1 MDKKL
6 VHSVFLNVSRM
17 FPQNTAVSEPNRN
30 ISFEQL
36 NQCANQAAS
45 RIIADHNIK
54 PGDVVGLLMG
64 PGIDYAI
71 AMLAVLKSGGVF
83 MPLDPDT
90 PKKRLEFIIDKTAP
104 KLVITNK
111 PEFTE
116 IVSDYPVAVTMLATS
131 HQGTA
136 PEPDVVVDGN
146 DSAYI
151 VFTSGSTGFPKAI
164 EGQHKGL
171 SHFIHWEI
179 KTFELTENSR
189 VAWLAPPT
197 FDVSLR
203 DIFVPLLSGGTLV
216 VPDPELRKKTSYLPT
231 WLADRKITLMH
242 CVPSLFRMLTKEFQ
256 ESGGANALPDLQR
269 ILLAGEP
276 LYAKDVTAWREL
288 FGERIELVNIYGPS
302 ETTLA
307 KAYYPI
313 KTLPAQPQA
322 MIPIGQAISNSALLI
337 IKNGRLCAI
346 GEIGEI
352 YIKTPFRSKGYY
364 RDPELTSAVF
374 VQNPLHQDS
383 EDIVYKT
390 GDSGRYLPDHSV
402 EFLGRQDN
410 QVKINGV
417 RIELAE
423 IEQAVLTHDA
433 IEQAVVVAQAVDK
446 QDKVLVCYFVACTPI
461 GNDML
466 REHLRLWLPAA
477 MLPTFFVALTEMP
490 LNLHGKVDRKALPKP
505 DELLYAEH
513 YQAPENDIEVQL
525 VEQWQQLLGLNRIGV
540 THAFI
545 DMGGDSLKAMRMVSG
560 IYKTF
565 NVDISLKDFFAEPT
579 VRQLARLIAAAK
591 TEQKHA
597 ILPVPEAPDYAV
609 SHSQKRLWLMDQ
621 MHIDSVAYN
630 LPEALLVTGDLNI
643 PALQEA
649 LQTLVQRHESLR
661 TCFIERNGEP
671 RQIIEDIRV
680 ELPLIDLSAF
690 PDPEAQALIHADEDL
705 RQAFNLHRAPL
716 FRTSLLKL
724 TPQRYV
730 LLFNIHHIVSDGWSL
745 GVLTREWLTIYQTLR
760 NGQRP
765 SLTPLNI
772 QYKDYAAWQN
782 HYLESP
788 DALKHRQYWLEQL
801 SGELPVLDM
810 PTDFP
815 RPAVQTFNG
824 NTLHFKLPDFALQQF
839 KTLLNARQASLFMGL
854 CAVVKILLHRYTGQ
868 QDLILGTPVA
878 GRGHS
883 DLENQLGFYVN
894 TLALRDTI
902 DPEQSFAA
910 LVDQVNATAIAAFD
924 HQLYPF
930 DMLVNDLTIQ
940 RDMSRSPVFDA
951 MLALQNNETGVTTID
966 GLNIEPFTRENH
978 WDISRYDLLFHFS
991 EAADGLELDLNF
1003 NPDLFAETRMQR
1015 LGNHILQLF
1024 DSILQQPDC
1033 AVAKLPMLTAD
1044 ERRQLDSFNPVLA
1057 QGIGNMTIADAF
1069 ERQAALAPDHD
1080 ALVTPEYT
1088 LSYDQLNRL
1097 ANQCAKR
1104 LQALAPEHAVVAVY
1118 SERVDALLLLACAKA
1133 GVVYL
1138 PIDAGLPLQRIR
1150 FMLEQSGCHTL
1161 LHRPQTLVPEALS
1174 SACTCLA
1181 WEVGIDSGLDAVN
1194 PKRETRADDVA
1205 YILYTSGSTGQPK
1218 GVRVKHGG
1226 FVNMAL
1232 AQVNGFSVSA
1242 GDRVLQFASIA
1253 FDASLSEVFM
1263 ALFSGA
1269 GLVTIDQATIND
1281 TAAFIDYLA
1290 RYKITHLT
1298 LPPVYLQALQR
1309 QAMPTLKTLI
1319 TAGEAPHLDDALHYA
1334 RHCAYFNAYGPTET
1348 SVCASFYRVDAQND
1362 YRQRIPVGSAL
1373 PNLSIYVL
1381 DEAFNLQPV
1390 GVAGEIYIGGV
1401 GVAKDYVNAPELTA
1415 ASFVSL
1421 PELCPTTLYKT
1432 GDLGCWNEAGQLEY
1446 LGRKDQQV
1454 KVSGYR
1460 IETAEVA
1467 YALRQFPE
1475 IEQAVVTVQK
1485 DGREQ
1490 NALCAYYT
1498 RTGKVELWPSI
1509 AEFYVYDDIVYRSM
1523 ATDHAR
1529 NDRYRAAFAK
1539 VLKGKTVV
1547 EIGPGPEVI
1556 LSRLCLEAGAEKIY
1570 AIELLDETYRKAQ
1583 QTLKRLGLE
1592 DKIQLLHGNA
1602 MTVELP
1608 EQVDYC
1614 ISEIVGGIGG
1624 SEGAAKIIN
1633 SARRFLRNPENMLPT
1648 RSLTKIAAIH
1658 LPESDFDFHFS
1669 AIAAHYVERIFSQT
1683 GYPFDLRL
1691 CLKGLPDSAIIS
1703 NADVFEDLDYTHDIP
1718 LETEHDIVLHFDKD
1732 SLFTGFLVWLTLY
1745 PDADEVID
1753 ILSSPG
1759 SWLPVYLPVSI
1770 AGIQVEKGDVFKAK
1784 LQRKLCANGLNPDY
1798 FVEGVLYK
1806 VDGRKIPV
1814 AYSVYHNQPQFQAN
1828 EFYRRLFAG
1837 KGEIP
1842 LRPALAVAKLRAF
1855 LAESLPAYMIPAHFS
1870 ELDSLP
1876 LNSSGKVDLK
1886 ALPVPF
1892 TISGGEQDEHYA
1904 APTTEIER
1912 HLVEIWQ
1919 DVLDQ
1924 KPIGI
1929 HDHYFHRGGDSIRAI
1944 QIVARLREHN
1954 LKLDV
1959 RDIFQYPTIY
1969 ELAMQVGVVVKAVD
1983 QSPVTGA
1990 VPLTPIQH
1998 WFFAQNTPEP
2008 QHFNQAVLLK
2018 LNQRAQKADLQTVLE
2033 HLHRHHDALRIRFKL
2048 GDEIVQ
2054 EIGGTEAGIDL
2065 QEVDLRQHEE
2075 PDQAMRQH
2083 ADAAQ
2088 ASINLSTGP
2097 LFKAVLYRL
2106 PEQDCLLLFCHHLV
2120 IDGVSWRILLEDFS
2134 TAYRQ
2139 TLAGQVINLPLKTDS
2154 FKAHAERLQ
2163 CYAQSAELSQQQLYW
2178 QTLAE
2183 SVEPKPQ
2190 PSSATMADAGE
2201 YSVSLN
2207 ETDTQL
2213 LLADIHRVFN
2223 TRIDDVLLAALA
2235 MTMHEWQGRRQVLI
2249 EMEGHGRDELDG
2261 LDTQR
2266 TIGWFTTAYP
2276 KALHYDPEQSLAD
2289 LIKETKESLRK
2300 TPNKGLGYGVLRY
2313 LQHRPELA
2321 LTPEIGFNY
2330 LGQMDGG
2337 DRNELFSV
2345 DWQGLGRAVSSQMPL
2360 AHELDILS
2368 LVDRKTLQ
2376 IHFAYNR
2383 LRFSDESIRQL
2394 GDGYL
2399 HNLTALIAFCMAQDG
2414 SELTPS
2420 DLTYRELSMDELDLL
2435 FSE

>member
-6 VHSVFLNVSRM
+6 VQSVFLSVSRA
-17 FPQNTAVSEPNRN
+17 FPDNTAISEPSRN
-30 ISFEQL
+30 ITFEQL
-36 NQCANQAAS
+36 NQCANQAALQ
-45 RIIADHNIK
+45 IAEHDIK
-54 PGDVVGLLMG
+54 NGDVIGLLIG
-64 PGIDYAI
+64 PSIDYVI
-71 AMLAVLKSGGVF
+71 AMLAVLKVGGIF

-90 PKKRLEFIIDKTAP
+90 PKKRLEFIFDKTAP

-111 PEFTE
+111 LEHAE
-116 IVSDYPVAVTMLATS
+116 IIADYAVSVTMLKTTS
-131 HQGTA
+131 QQGTA
-136 PEPDVVVDGN
+136 LEPEVAVNGN

-171 SHFIHWEI
+171 SHFIHWEM
-179 KTFELTENSR
+179 KTFELTETTK

-203 DIFVPLLSGGTLV
+203 DIFVPLLSGGTLII
-216 VPDPELRKKTSYLPT
+216 PDPELRKKTSYLPT
-231 WLADRKITLMH
+231 WLTDNKVTLLH

-256 ESGGANALPDLQR
+256 EAGGSNTLPDLQR

-307 KAYYPI
+307 KAYYPV

-364 RDPELTSAVF
+364 GDPELTAAVF

-390 GDSGRYLPDHSV
+390 GDSGRYLSDHSV

-433 IEQAVVVAQAVDK
+433 IEQAVVIAQAVDK
-446 QDKVLVCYFVACTPI
+446 QDKVLVCYFVARTALS
-461 GNDML
+461 NDML
-466 REHLRLWLPAA
+466 REHLRQWLPAA
-477 MLPTFFVALTEMP
+477 MLPTFFVPLTEMP

-513 YQAPENDIEVQL
+513 YQAPENEIEVEL
-525 VEQWQQLLGLNRIGV
+525 VKQWQQLLGLNRIGV

-579 VRQLARLIAAAK
+579 VRQLARLITAAK
-591 TEQKHA
+591 TAEKHA
-597 ILPVPEAPDYAV
+597 ILPVPEATDYAV

-630 LPEALLVTGDLNI
+630 LPEALLSTGELNI
-643 PALQEA
+643 PALQKA
-649 LQTLVQRHESLR
+649 LQAMVQRHESLR

-680 ELPLIDLSAF
+680 ELAVVDLSAF
-690 PDPEAQALIHADEDL
+690 PDPDAQALIHADEDL
-705 RQAFNLHRAPL
+705 RQAFNLQRAPL

-724 TPQRYV
+724 APQRHV
-730 LLFNIHHIVSDGWSL
+730 LLFNIHHIISDGWSL
-745 GVLTREWLTIYQTLR
+745 GVLTREWMSIYQALR
-760 NGQRP
+760 NGQTL

-788 DALKHRQYWLEQL
+788 DALKHRQYWLTQL
-801 SGELPVLDM
+801 SGELPVLNM
-810 PTDFP
+810 PTDYP

-824 NTLHFKLPDFALQQF
+824 ATLHFKLPDFALQQF

-854 CAVVKILLHRYTGQ
+854 CAIVKILLYRYTGQ

-883 DLENQLGFYVN
+883 DLEDQLGFYVN
-894 TLALRDTI
+894 TLALRDNI
-902 DPEQSFAA
+902 DPEQSFSA
-910 LVDQVNATAIAAFD
+910 LVDQVNATAVAAFD

-940 RDMSRSPVFDA
+940 RDMSRSPVFDV
-951 MLALQNNETGVTTID
+951 MLALQNNETGITAVE
-966 GLNIEPFTRENH
+966 GLDIEPFTRENH

-1024 DSILQQPDC
+1024 DSILQQPNC
-1033 AVAKLPMLTAD
+1033 AVARLPMLSVA
-1044 ERRQLDSFNPVLA
+1044 EQNQLAGFNPGWAEVA
-1057 QGIGNMTIADAF
+1057 GSMTIADVF
-1069 ERQAALAPDHD
+1069 ERQAALTPDND
-1080 ALVTPEYT
+1080 ALVTPEYA
-1088 LSYDQLNRL
+1088 LSYKQLNRQ

-1104 LQALAPEHAVVAVY
+1104 LQALVPGRAVVAVY
-1118 SERVDALLLLACAKA
+1118 SERVDPLLLLACTKA

-1138 PIDAGLPLQRIR
+1138 PIDAGLPVQRIQ
-1150 FMLEQSGCHTL
+1150 FMLAQSGCHAL
-1161 LHRPQTLVPEALS
+1161 LHRPQTAVPTELS
-1174 SACTCLA
+1174 SACSCLV
-1181 WEVGIDSGLDAVN
+1181 WEAAVDSELDAMN
-1194 PKRETRADDVA
+1194 PTREIRADDVA

-1218 GVRVKHGG
+1218 GVRVKHDG

-1232 AQVNGFSVSA
+1232 AQVDGFSVSA
-1242 GDRVLQFASIA
+1242 GDRVLQFASVA

-1290 RYKITHLT
+1290 RYNITHLT

-1319 TAGEAPHLDDALHYA
+1319 TAGEAPHIDDALHYA
-1334 RHCAYFNAYGPTET
+1334 RGCAYFNAYGPTET
-1348 SVCASFYRVDAQND
+1348 SVCASFHRVDPQAD
-1362 YRQRIPVGSAL
+1362 YRQRIPVGAAL
-1373 PNLSIYVL
+1373 PNLAIYVL
-1381 DEAFNLQPV
+1381 DDVLNQQPV

-1401 GVAKDYVNAPELTA
+1401 GVAQDYVNAPELTA

-1421 PELCPTTLYKT
+1421 PQLCPTTLYKT
-1432 GDLGCWNEAGQLEY
+1432 GDLGCWNEVGQLEY

-1485 DGREQ
+1485 DSREQ

-1498 RTGKVELWPSI
+1498 RAEKVELWPSI

-1570 AIELLDETYRKAQ
+1570 AIELLEETYRKAQ

-1602 MTVELP
+1602 MTTELP

-1648 RSLTKIAAIH
+1648 RSLTKIAAIQ

-1669 AIAAHYVERIFSQT
+1669 AIAAH
-1683 GYPFDLRL
+1683 
-1691 CLKGLPDSAIIS
+1691 
-1703 NADVFEDLDYTHDIP
+1703 
-1718 LETEHDIVLHFDKD
+1718 
-1732 SLFTGFLVWLTLY
+1732 
-1745 PDADEVID
+1745 
-1753 ILSSPG
+1753 
-1759 SWLPVYLPVSI
+1759 
-1770 AGIQVEKGDVFKAK
+1770 
-1784 LQRKLCANGLNPDY
+1784 
-1798 FVEGVLYK
+1798 
-1806 VDGRKIPV
+1806 
-1814 AYSVYHNQPQFQAN
+1814 
-1828 EFYRRLFAG
+1828 
-1837 KGEIP
+1837 
-1842 LRPALAVAKLRAF
+1842 
-1855 LAESLPAYMIPAHFS
+1855 
-1870 ELDSLP
+1870 
-1876 LNSSGKVDLK
+1876 
-1886 ALPVPF
+1886 
-1892 TISGGEQDEHYA
+1892 
-1904 APTTEIER
+1904 
-1912 HLVEIWQ
+1912 
-1919 DVLDQ
+1919 
-1924 KPIGI
+1924 
-1929 HDHYFHRGGDSIRAI
+1929 
-1944 QIVARLREHN
+1944 
-1954 LKLDV
+1954 
-1959 RDIFQYPTIY
+1959 
-1969 ELAMQVGVVVKAVD
+1969 
-1983 QSPVTGA
+1983 
-1990 VPLTPIQH
+1990 
-1998 WFFAQNTPEP
+1998 
-2008 QHFNQAVLLK
+2008 
-2018 LNQRAQKADLQTVLE
+2018 
-2033 HLHRHHDALRIRFKL
+2033 
-2048 GDEIVQ
+2048 
-2054 EIGGTEAGIDL
+2054 
-2065 QEVDLRQHEE
+2065 
-2075 PDQAMRQH
+2075 
-2083 ADAAQ
+2083 
-2088 ASINLSTGP
+2088 
-2097 LFKAVLYRL
+2097 
-2106 PEQDCLLLFCHHLV
+2106 
-2120 IDGVSWRILLEDFS
+2120 
-2134 TAYRQ
+2134 
-2139 TLAGQVINLPLKTDS
+2139 
-2154 FKAHAERLQ
+2154 
-2163 CYAQSAELSQQQLYW
+2163 
-2178 QTLAE
+2178 
-2183 SVEPKPQ
+2183 
-2190 PSSATMADAGE
+2190 
-2201 YSVSLN
+2201 
-2207 ETDTQL
+2207 
-2213 LLADIHRVFN
+2213 
-2223 TRIDDVLLAALA
+2223 
-2235 MTMHEWQGRRQVLI
+2235 
-2249 EMEGHGRDELDG
+2249 
-2261 LDTQR
+2261 
-2266 TIGWFTTAYP
+2266 
-2276 KALHYDPEQSLAD
+2276 
-2289 LIKETKESLRK
+2289 
-2300 TPNKGLGYGVLRY
+2300 
-2313 LQHRPELA
+2313 
-2321 LTPEIGFNY
+2321 
-2330 LGQMDGG
+2330 
-2337 DRNELFSV
+2337 
-2345 DWQGLGRAVSSQMPL
+2345 
-2360 AHELDILS
+2360 
-2368 LVDRKTLQ
+2368 
-2376 IHFAYNR
+2376 
-2383 LRFSDESIRQL
+2383 
-2394 GDGYL
+2394 
-2399 HNLTALIAFCMAQDG
+2399 
-2414 SELTPS
+2414 
-2420 DLTYRELSMDELDLL
+2420 
-2435 FSE
+2435 

>member
-6 VHSVFLNVSRM
+6 VQSVFLGVSRA
-17 FPQNTAVSEPNRN
+17 FPHNTAISEPNRN
-30 ISFEQL
+30 ISFEHL
-36 NQCANQAAS
+36 NQCANQAA
-45 RIIADHNIK
+45 AQLLQHGVKN
-54 PGDVVGLLMG
+54 GDVVGLLIEAS
-64 PGIDYAI
+64 IDYVI
-71 AMLAVLKSGGVF
+71 AMLAVLKAGGIF
-83 MPLDPDT
+83 MALDPDT

-104 KLVITNK
+104 KRVITNK
-111 PEFTE
+111 PEFVE
-116 IVSDYPVAVTMLATS
+116 IVSGYPVAVTMLATS
-131 HQGTA
+131 LHETA
-136 PEPDVVVDGN
+136 LEPEVVVDGN

-171 SHFIHWEI
+171 SHFIHWEM
-179 KTFELTENSR
+179 KTFGLTETTR

-216 VPDPELRKKTSYLPT
+216 IPDAELRKKTAYLPT
-231 WLADRKITLMH
+231 WLTDNKVTLMH
-242 CVPSLFRMLTKEFQ
+242 CVPSLFRMLTREFQ
-256 ESGGANALPDLQR
+256 EHNSSNALPGLQR

-276 LYAKDVTAWREL
+276 LYAKDVIAWREL

-313 KTLPAQPQA
+313 KNPPAQPQA

-337 IKNGRLCAI
+337 IKSGRLCSI

-364 RDPELTSAVF
+364 GDPELTAAVF
-374 VQNPLHQDS
+374 VQNPLHQES

-433 IEQAVVVAQAVDK
+433 IDQAVVIAHAVDRR
-446 QDKVLVCYFVACTPI
+446 DKVLVCYFIAHTSLS
-461 GNDML
+461 NDAL
-466 REHLRLWLPAA
+466 REHLRQWLPSA
-477 MLPTFFVALTEMP
+477 MLPTFFVPLTEMP

-513 YQAPENDIEVQL
+513 YQAPENDIEVEL
-525 VEQWQQLLGLNRIGV
+525 VKQWQQLLGLNKIGV
-540 THAFI
+540 THAFMDI
-545 DMGGDSLKAMRMVSG
+545 GGDSLKAMRMVSG
-560 IYKTF
+560 IYKVF
-565 NVDISLKDFFAEPT
+565 NVDISLKDFFAQPT
-579 VRQLARLIAAAK
+579 IRQLARLIAAAK
-591 TEQKHA
+591 TAEKHQ
-597 ILPVPEAPDYAV
+597 ILPVRQALDYAV
-609 SHSQKRLWLMDQ
+609 SHSQKRLWLMDR

-630 LPEALLVTGDLNI
+630 LPEALLINGDLNVQALSD
-643 PALQEA
+643 ALQV
-649 LQTLVQRHESLR
+649 LVDRHESLR
-661 TCFIERNGEP
+661 TRFIERNGEP
-671 RQIIEDIRV
+671 RQIIEAIRA
-680 ELPLIDLSAF
+680 ELPLIDLSTLTD
-690 PDPEAQALIHADEDL
+690 PDAEALMHVDKDL
-705 RQAFNLHRAPL
+705 RQAFDFQRAPL
-716 FRTSLLKL
+716 FRTRLLKL
-724 TPQRYV
+724 APQRHV
-730 LLFNIHHIVSDGWSL
+730 LLFNIHHIISDGWSL
-745 GVLTREWLTIYQTLR
+745 GVLTREWMSVYQALR
-760 NGQRP
+760 NDQTP
-765 SLTPLNI
+765 SLTPLSI

-782 HYLESP
+782 QYLESP
-788 DALKHRQYWLEQL
+788 EALKHRQYWLKQL
-801 SGELPVLDM
+801 SGELPVLNM
-810 PTDFP
+810 PADYL

-824 NTLHFKLPDFALQQF
+824 ATLHFKLPDFALQQF
-839 KTLLNARQASLFMGL
+839 KALLNARQASLFMGL
-854 CAVVKILLHRYTGQ
+854 CAVVKILLYRYTAQ

-894 TLALRDTI
+894 TLALRDSI
-902 DPEQSFAA
+902 DPGQSFAA
-910 LVDQVNATAIAAFD
+910 LVDQINATAIAAFD

-951 MLALQNNETGVTTID
+951 MLALQNNETGITAID
-966 GLNIEPFTRENH
+966 GLNIEPFVKENH

-1015 LGNHILQLF
+1015 LGGHILQLF
-1024 DSILQQPDC
+1024 DSILRQPEC
-1033 AVAKLPMLTAD
+1033 AVAKLPMLTAL
-1044 ERRQLDSFNPVLA
+1044 ELQQLASFNPIGTDTA
-1057 QGIGNMTIADAF
+1057 GNMTIADVF
-1069 ERQAALAPDHD
+1069 ERQAASTPDND

-1088 LSYDQLNRL
+1088 LTYKQLNSQ

-1104 LQALAPEHAVVAVY
+1104 LQALVPEGSVAAVY
-1118 SERVDALLLLACAKA
+1118 SERVDPLLLLACAKA

-1138 PIDAGLPLQRIR
+1138 PIDAGLPLQRVLY
-1150 FMLEQSGCHTL
+1150 MLEQSGCRTL
-1161 LHRPQTLVPEALS
+1161 LHRCQTAVPAVLA
-1174 SACTCLA
+1174 SAYPCLA
-1181 WEVGIDSGLDAVN
+1181 WAGENDSGLDVTN
-1194 PKRETRADDVA
+1194 PQRQTRTDDIA
-1205 YILYTSGSTGQPK
+1205 YILYTSGSTGRPK
-1218 GVRVKHGG
+1218 GVRVKHDG

-1232 AQVNGFSVSA
+1232 AQIDGFSVSA

-1269 GLVTIDQATIND
+1269 ALLTIDQATIND
-1281 TAAFIDYLA
+1281 TAGFIDYLA
-1290 RYKITHLT
+1290 RYRVSHLT
-1298 LPPVYLQALQR
+1298 LPPVYLRALQR

-1319 TAGEAPHLDDALHYA
+1319 TAGEAPHIDDALHYA
-1334 RHCAYFNAYGPTET
+1334 RRCAYFNAYGPTET

-1362 YRQRIPVGSAL
+1362 YRQRIPVGAAL
-1373 PNLSIYVL
+1373 PNLAIYVL
-1381 DEAFNLQPV
+1381 DDAHNPQPV
-1390 GVAGEIYIGGV
+1390 GVAGEIYIGGI

-1421 PELCPTTLYKT
+1421 PQLCPATLYKT

-1446 LGRKDQQV
+1446 IGRKDRQV

-1475 IEQAVVTVQK
+1475 VEQAVVTVQK

-1498 RTGKVELWPSI
+1498 RAGKVELWPSI

-1529 NDRYRAAFAK
+1529 NARYRAAFAK
-1539 VLKGKTVV
+1539 VLQGKTVV
-1547 EIGPGPEVI
+1547 EIGPGPEAI

-1570 AIELLDETYRKAQ
+1570 AIELLEETYRKAQ

-1633 SARRFLRNPENMLPT
+1633 SARRFLRNPQNMLPT
-1648 RSLTKIAAIH
+1648 RSLTKIGAIQ
-1658 LPESDFDFHFS
+1658 LSESDFDFHFS

-1691 CLKGLPDSAIIS
+1691 CLKGLPDSALIS
-1703 NADVFEDLDYTHDIP
+1703 NADVFEDLDYTRDIP
-1718 LETEHDIVLHFDKD
+1718 LESEHDIVLNFDKD

-1753 ILSSPG
+1753 ILYSQD
-1759 SWLPVYLPVSI
+1759 SWIPVYLPVSI
-1770 AGIQVEKGDVFKAK
+1770 AGIAVRKGDVFKAS

-1798 FVEGVLYK
+1798 FIDGTLYK
-1806 VDGRKIPV
+1806 ADGQEIPV
-1814 AYSVYHNQPQFQAN
+1814 SYAAYHNQPQFQSG
-1828 EFYRRLFAG
+1828 EFYRRLFPG

-1842 LRPALAVAKLRAF
+1842 VRPALQVAKLRAF
-1855 LAESLPAYMIPAHFS
+1855 LAESLPAYMIPAHFT
-1870 ELDSLP
+1870 ELENLP

-1892 TISGGEQDEHYA
+1892 TVNSSVQGDHYA
-1904 APTTEIER
+1904 APTTGAER
-1912 HLVEIWQ
+1912 HLVEVWQ

-1924 KPIGI
+1924 RPIGI

-1969 ELAMQVGVVVKAVD
+1969 ELATQVTEVVKAVD
-1983 QSPVTGA
+1983 QSPVIG
-1990 VPLTPIQH
+1990 VIPLTPIQH

-2018 LNQRAQKADLQTVLE
+2018 LNGRAQKADLQTVLE
-2033 HLHRHHDALRIRFKL
+2033 HLYRHHDALRIQFKI
-2048 GDEIVQ
+2048 GVDIAQQINGAEGIVN
-2054 EIGGTEAGIDL
+2054 L
-2065 QEVDLRQHEE
+2065 QEVDLREQAE
-2075 PDQAMRQH
+2075 PAQAMQQH

-2088 ASINLSTGP
+2088 AAIDLSAGP
-2097 LFKAVLYRL
+2097 LFNAVLYRL

-2134 TAYRQ
+2134 SAYRQ
-2139 TLAGQVINLPLKTDS
+2139 VLDAQTITLPLKTDS
-2154 FKAHAERLQ
+2154 FKSHAERLQ
-2163 CYAQSAELSQQQLYW
+2163 LFAESGELSQQLVYW
-2178 QTLAE
+2178 QTLA
-2183 SVEPKPQ
+2183 SIVEPEPQ
-2190 PSSATMADAGE
+2190 ASAATIADAGE
-2201 YSVSLN
+2201 YAFALN
-2207 ETDTQL
+2207 EADTHLLLTDTHQ
-2213 LLADIHRVFN
+2213 AFN
-2223 TRIDDVLLAALA
+2223 TRIDDVLLAALS
-2235 MTMHEWQGRRQVLI
+2235 MTLYQWQGRRQTVI
-2249 EMEGHGRDELDG
+2249 EMEGHGRDQLEG

-2266 TIGWFTTAYP
+2266 TVGWFTVAYP
-2276 KALHYDPEQSLAD
+2276 KLLQYDPQQNLAD
-2289 LIKETKESLRK
+2289 LLKETKESLRLI
-2300 TPNKGLGYGVLRY
+2300 PNKGLGYGVLRY
-2313 LQHRPELA
+2313 LQGRPELA

-2330 LGQMDGG
+2330 LGQMDGA
-2337 DRNELFSV
+2337 DRNELFSI
-2345 DWQGLGRAVSSQMPL
+2345 DWQGLGRAVSAKMPL
-2360 AHELDILS
+2360 AHDLDILS
-2368 LVDRKTLQ
+2368 LVENKALQ
-2376 IHFAYNR
+2376 FHIAYNT
-2383 LRFSDESIRQL
+2383 LRYQDESIRQL
-2394 GDGYL
+2394 GDLYRQNITL
-2399 HNLTALIAFCMAQDG
+2399 LIAFCMEQDG

-2420 DLTYRELSMDELDLL
+2420 DLTYREISIDELDLL
-2435 FSE
+2435 FDE

>member
-6 VHSVFLNVSRM
+6 VQSVFLSVSRAY
-17 FPQNTAVSEPNRN
+17 PHNTAISEPNRN

-36 NQCANQAAS
+36 NQCANQAALQ
-45 RIIADHNIK
+45 IAGHGIK
-54 PGDVVGLLMG
+54 NGDIVGLLIEAS
-64 PGIDYAI
+64 IDYVI
-71 AMLAVLKSGGVF
+71 AMLAVLKAGGIF
-83 MPLDPDT
+83 MPMDPDT

-111 PEFTE
+111 PEFVK
-116 IVSDYPVAVTMLATS
+116 IVSNYPVAVTMLATS
-131 HQGTA
+131 PQETA
-136 PEPDVVVDGN
+136 PEPEAVVDGN

-171 SHFIHWEI
+171 SHFIHWEM
-179 KTFELTENSR
+179 KTFALTETTK

-216 VPDPELRKKTSYLPT
+216 IPDAELRKKTSYLPA
-231 WLADRKITLMH
+231 WLADNKVTLMH
-242 CVPSLFRMLTKEFQ
+242 CVPSLFRMLSKEFQ
-256 ESGGANALPDLQR
+256 DTGASNSLPDLQR

-276 LYAKDVTAWREL
+276 LYAKDVMAWRDL

-307 KAYYPI
+307 KAYFPI
-313 KTLPAQPQA
+313 KNLPAQPQA
-322 MIPIGQAISNSALLI
+322 MIPIGQAIANSALLI
-337 IKNGRLCAI
+337 IKNGRLCSI

-364 RDPELTSAVF
+364 GDPELTAAVF
-374 VQNPLHQDS
+374 MQNPLHQDN

-390 GDSGRYLPDHSV
+390 GDLGRYLPDHSV

-433 IEQAVVVAQAVDK
+433 IGQAAVIAHAVDK
-446 QDKVLVCYFVACTPI
+446 QDTVLVCYFVARTSLS
-461 GNDML
+461 NDAL
-466 REHLRLWLPAA
+466 REHLRQWLPPA
-477 MLPTFFVALTEMP
+477 MLPTFFVPLTEMP

-513 YQAPENDIEVQL
+513 YQEPENDIEVEL
-525 VEQWQQLLGLNRIGV
+525 VKQWQQLLGLNKIGV
-540 THAFI
+540 THAFM
-545 DMGGDSLKAMRMVSG
+545 DMGGDSLKAMRMVAG
-560 IYKTF
+560 IYKAF
-565 NVDISLKDFFAEPT
+565 NVDISLKDFFAQPT
-579 VRQLARLIAAAK
+579 VRQLARLIAIAK
-591 TEQKHA
+591 TAEKHA
-597 ILPVPEAPDYAV
+597 ILPVRQAADYAL

-630 LPEALLVTGDLNI
+630 LPEALLTKGELNVQALGD
-643 PALQEA
+643 ALQM
-649 LQTLVQRHESLR
+649 LVDRHESLR
-661 TCFIERNGEP
+661 TRFIERNGDP
-671 RQIIEDIRV
+671 RQIIEDIHV

-690 PDPEAQALIHADEDL
+690 TDPEAEALIHVDKDL
-705 RQAFNLHRAPL
+705 RQAFDLQRAPL
-716 FRTSLLKL
+716 FRASLLKL
-724 TPQRYV
+724 APQRHV
-730 LLFNIHHIVSDGWSL
+730 LLFNIHHIISDGWSL
-745 GVLTREWLTIYQTLR
+745 GVLTREWLTFYQALLNGQTL
-760 NGQRP
+760 P
-765 SLTPLNI
+765 LAALNI

-782 HYLESP
+782 HYLDSP
-788 DALKHRQYWLEQL
+788 EALKHRQYWLTQL
-801 SGELPVLDM
+801 SGELPVLNM
-810 PTDFP
+810 PTDYP

-824 NTLHFKLPDFALQQF
+824 ATLHFKLSDFALQQF

-854 CAVVKILLHRYTGQ
+854 CAIVKIVLYRYTGQ

-894 TLALRDTI
+894 TLALRDNI
-902 DPEQSFAA
+902 DPEQSFAE
-910 LVDQVNATAIAAFD
+910 LVDQVNATAVAAFD

-940 RDMSRSPVFDA
+940 RDMSRSPVFDV
-951 MLALQNNETGVTTID
+951 MLALQNNETGIPAVD
-966 GLNIEPFTRENH
+966 GLNIEPFVKENH
-978 WDISRYDLLFHFS
+978 WDISRYDLLFHFG
-991 EAADGLELDLNF
+991 EEADGLELDLNF

-1015 LGNHILQLF
+1015 LGEHVLQLF

-1033 AVAKLPMLTAD
+1033 AIARLPMLTTA
-1044 ERRQLDSFNPVLA
+1044 ERQQLASFNPVWNDVA
-1057 QGIGNMTIADAF
+1057 GNMTIADVF
-1069 ERQAALAPDHD
+1069 ERQAALTPDND
-1080 ALVTPEYT
+1080 ALVLPEYT
-1088 LSYDQLNRL
+1088 LSYQQLNSQ
-1097 ANQCAKR
+1097 ANQCAKQ
-1104 LQALAPEHAVVAVY
+1104 LQSLAPERAVIAVY
-1118 SERVDALLLLACAKA
+1118 SERVDTLLLLACAKA
-1133 GVVYL
+1133 GLVYL
-1138 PIDAGLPLQRIR
+1138 PVDAGLPLQRVQ
-1150 FMLEQSGCHTL
+1150 FMLAQSGCHTL
-1161 LHRPQTLVPEALS
+1161 LHRTQTVMPAALS
-1174 SACTCLA
+1174 SAYPCLA
-1181 WEVGIDSGLDAVN
+1181 WSAEADSELDAIN
-1194 PKRETRADDVA
+1194 PERHIRADDVA

-1218 GVRVKHGG
+1218 GVRIKHDG

-1242 GDRVLQFASIA
+1242 GDRVLQFASVA

-1281 TAAFIDYLA
+1281 TAGFIDHLA
-1290 RYKITHLT
+1290 RYRITHLT

-1319 TAGEAPHLDDALHYA
+1319 TAGEAPHIDDALHYA
-1334 RHCAYFNAYGPTET
+1334 RHCVYFNAYGPTET
-1348 SVCASFYRVDAQND
+1348 SVCASFHRVDAQNV
-1362 YRQRIPVGSAL
+1362 YRQRIPVGAAL
-1373 PNLSIYVL
+1373 PNLALYVL
-1381 DEAFNLQPV
+1381 DDALNQQPV
-1390 GVAGEIYIGGV
+1390 GIAGEIYIGGI

-1415 ASFVSL
+1415 AGFVLL
-1421 PELCPTTLYKT
+1421 PQLCPATLYKT
-1432 GDLGCWNEAGQLEY
+1432 GDVGCWNEAGELEY

-1467 YALRQFPE
+1467 HALRQFPE
-1475 IEQAVVTVQK
+1475 IRQAVVTVQQ

-1498 RTGKVELWPSI
+1498 RAEKIELWPSI

-1523 ATDHAR
+1523 ATDYAR

-1570 AIELLDETYRKAQ
+1570 AIELLEETYRKAQ

-1592 DKIQLLHGNA
+1592 DKIRLLHGNA

-1614 ISEIVGGIGG
+1614 ISEIVGAIGG

-1633 SARRFLRNPENMLPT
+1633 SARRFLRNPQNMLPV
-1648 RSLTKIAAIH
+1648 RSLTKIAAIQ

-1691 CLKGLPDSAIIS
+1691 CLKGLPESAIIS
-1703 NADVFEDLDYTHDIP
+1703 NADVFEDLDYTQDIP
-1718 LETEHDIVLHFDKD
+1718 LETGHDIVLHFDRD

-1753 ILSSPG
+1753 ILYSPG

-1770 AGIQVEKGDVFKAK
+1770 AGIAVGKGDVFKAI

-1798 FVEGVLYK
+1798 FIEGTLYK
-1806 VDGRKIPV
+1806 ADGQEIAV
-1814 AYSVYHNQPQFQAN
+1814 SYAAYHNQPQFQAS
-1828 EFYRRLFAG
+1828 EFYRRLFVG

-1842 LRPALAVAKLRAF
+1842 VRPALALAKLRSF
-1855 LAESLPAYMIPAHFS
+1855 LAESLPAYMIPAHFT
-1870 ELDSLP
+1870 ELESLP

-1892 TISGGEQDEHYA
+1892 AVNGSEQDEHYA
-1904 APTTEIER
+1904 APTTDVER
-1912 HLVEIWQ
+1912 HLLDIWQ
-1919 DVLDQ
+1919 EALDQ

-1944 QIVARLREHN
+1944 QIVARLRERN

-1969 ELAMQVGVVVKAVD
+1969 ELAMQVTEVVKAVD
-1983 QSPVTGA
+1983 QSPVTG
-1990 VPLTPIQH
+1990 VIPLTPIQH
-1998 WFFAQNTPEP
+1998 WYFAQHAPEP

-2018 LNQRAQKADLQTVLE
+2018 LNGRAQKADLQTVLE
-2033 HLHRHHDALRIRFKL
+2033 HLRRHHDALRIQFII
-2048 GDEIVQ
+2048 GSDIVQ
-2054 EIGGTEAGIDL
+2054 EICETEVRANL
-2065 QEVDLRQHEE
+2065 QEVDLRRQAE
-2075 PDQAMRQH
+2075 PYQAMQQH

-2088 ASINLSTGP
+2088 AAIDLSAGP
-2097 LFKAVLYRL
+2097 LFNAVLYRL

-2134 TAYRQ
+2134 SAYRQ
-2139 TLAGQVINLPLKTDS
+2139 TLDGQTITLPLKTDS
-2154 FKAHAERLQ
+2154 FKSHAERLQ
-2163 CYAQSAELSQQQLYW
+2163 LFAESAELGQQLLYW
-2178 QTLAE
+2178 QTLA
-2183 SVEPKPQ
+2183 STVDPKPQ
-2190 PSSATMADAGE
+2190 PSAATMADVGE
-2201 YSVSLN
+2201 YTLSLN
-2207 ETDTQL
+2207 EADTHL
-2213 LLADIHRVFN
+2213 LLTDIHRVFN

-2235 MTMHEWQGRRQVLI
+2235 MTLYQSQGRRQTLI

-2266 TIGWFTTAYP
+2266 TVGWFTVAYP
-2276 KALHYDPEQSLAD
+2276 KLLHYDPQQGLAD
-2289 LIKETKESLRK
+2289 LLKETKESLRLI
-2300 TPNKGLGYGVLRY
+2300 PNKGLGYGVLRY
-2313 LQHRPELA
+2313 LQNRSELA

-2330 LGQMDGG
+2330 LGQMDAG
-2337 DRNELFSV
+2337 DRNELFSI
-2345 DWQGLGRAVSSQMPL
+2345 DWQGLGRAVSPQMPL
-2360 AHELDILS
+2360 AHELDILG
-2368 LVDRKTLQ
+2368 LVDKKALQ
-2376 IHFAYNR
+2376 FHIAYNR
-2383 LRFSDESIRQL
+2383 LRYADESIRQL
-2394 GDGYL
+2394 GDLYL
-2399 HNLTALIAFCMAQDG
+2399 QNVSMLIAFCMEQDG

-2420 DLTYRELSMDELDLL
+2420 DLTYQDISIDELDLL
-2435 FSE
+2435 FTE